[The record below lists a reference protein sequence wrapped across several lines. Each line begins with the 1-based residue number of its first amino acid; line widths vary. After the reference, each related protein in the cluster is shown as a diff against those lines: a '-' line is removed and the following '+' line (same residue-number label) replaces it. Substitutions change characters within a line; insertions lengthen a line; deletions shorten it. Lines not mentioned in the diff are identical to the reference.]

1 MADGSPIHSAHFA
14 CFARRK
20 WRKII
25 VMHKASF
32 GLNFHTFNYLGV
44 ARTAQSQSRK
54 NVRATAIE
62 NARAVKNWRNT
73 AGFGKQWPQFVHF
86 STIWPAIVFYRLAVD
101 PFVYF
106 FLTEKI

>member
-1 MADGSPIHSAHFA
+1 MADCPSIHSTDFT
-14 CFARRK
+14 CFTRRE

-32 GLNFHTFNYLGV
+32 GLNFHTFNYLSV
-44 ARTAQSQSRK
+44 ARTAQSQSRE

-62 NARAVKNWRNT
+62 NARAVKNWRNA
-73 AGFGKQWPQFVHF
+73 AGFSEQWPQFVHF
-86 STIWPAIVFYRLAVD
+86 STIWPALVFYRLAVNQ
-101 PFVYF
+101 FVYF